1 MLFEEFKTQLENVW
15 KNHFPKSKI
24 NIYFTSNLGNAIF
37 IDTYLVENREELSGG
52 YFENDMIKNSFM
64 LYDLKDKNNL
74 ETFEVSSADCG
85 FMIKPE
91 LEWLYCSYKN
101 IRFTKKKQENCDG
114 FIKKFTKYVET
125 LKSEIINCYN
135 NNLIHD
141 DYKKLVEEKII
152 NCEVLKYEKI

>member
-24 NIYFTSNLGNAIF
+24 SISFKNGLGKNIF
-37 IDTYLVENREELSGG
+37 IHTYLAENQKELSGG
-52 YFENDMIKNSFM
+52 YSENDMIKDS
-64 LYDLKDKNNL
+64 
-74 ETFEVSSADCG
+74 

-141 DYKKLVEEKII
+141 NYKKLVEEKII
-152 NCEVLKYEKI
+152 NCEVLKYGK

>member
-15 KNHFPKSKI
+15 KKHFPKSKI
-24 NIYFTSNLGNAIF
+24 NIYVTSNLGNAIF
-37 IDTYLVENREELSGG
+37 IHTYLAENQNELSGG
-52 YFENDMIKNSFM
+52 YSENDMIKDSFM
-64 LYDLKDKNNL
+64 ITNFKDENNL
-74 ETFEVSSADCG
+74 ETFEVFSANCG

-152 NCEVLKYEKI
+152 NCEVLKYGK